1 MLRSLYPN
9 FIEGWAAEG
18 RFWALNNMIAIS
30 ENCKLDLTKK
40 RNIGVIADEL
50 SLSSPELLDFL
61 AVLTSE
67 DVELLKEIEPGIYT
81 TKIIQ
86 ETLESVMEDRERS
99 RKRKK
104 SVKNTGSDEKD
115 ESSPELSKSSPELNN
130 KVNKSEVKR
139 SELNKSESGEKKN
152 SLTFFS
158 ESHFKKIKE
167 LFSLHTKIS
176 DPNRITHIEPVLKF
190 FSQIPEKMTEK
201 DIENCIIE
209 TFSGLNRTNGVRIDL
224 LCNNIQ
230 QKITAKHEKILEK
243 LKEKQ
248 LNEAKNL
255 RKEASED
262 QAAEDEEFKKKKLKQ
277 YKEFYEQNSE
287 KFTIKEKT
295 KLLGFFTNGNWM
307 QAGEIIEPKL
317 KEIQE
322 IKLV

>member
-30 ENCKLDLTKK
+30 DNCKLDLTKK

-50 SLSSPELLDFL
+50 SLSSPELLDYL

-67 DVELLKEIEPGIYT
+67 DVELLQETEPGIYT
-81 TKIIQ
+81 TKIVQ

-104 SVKNTGSDEKD
+104 SVKNTGSDGKD
-115 ESSPELSKSSPELNN
+115 ESSPELSESSPEPNN
-130 KVNKSEVKR
+130 KVNKSEVNK

-158 ESHFKKIKE
+158 DDHLKKIKA
-167 LFSLHTKIS
+167 LFATYTKIL
-176 DPNRITHIEPVLKF
+176 DPNRTTHIEPLAKF

-201 DIENCIIE
+201 DIETCITE
-209 TFSGLNRTNGVRIDL
+209 TFTALNRSNGVRIDL
-224 LCNNIQ
+224 LCTNIQ
-230 QKITAKHEKILEK
+230 QKITAKHEKILNK
-243 LKEKQ
+243 LKENE
-248 LNEAKNL
+248 LNEGKSL
-255 RKEASED
+255 RKESAKD
-262 QAAEDEEFKKKKLKQ
+262 QAAADEEFKKNKLKQ
-277 YKEFYEQNSE
+277 YKDFYEQNSE

-295 KLLGFFTNGNWM
+295 QILEFFKKGNWM
-307 QAGEIIEPKL
+307 QAGEIIEQKL
-317 KEIQE
+317 ENT
-322 IKLV
+322 